1 MSLEEL
7 VEKYDCLKR
16 ADSIDLSKDQDLAI
30 AVMNLIG
37 IEEHLFFS
45 GAKTEK
51 NIYYDLIEEVRELR
65 KVLLK
70 QLIPEYEGE
79 VWCISKHLLAAS
91 YRLMEVG
98 TKSLHQR
105 DKDSAYR
112 YFEHAFKLYTLFWGV
127 NLKLVSMEDVNQEVV
142 GDINNGNFTG
152 VDDLVL
158 RVQDEDKLSTIKIEK
173 KTWLGR
179 INNWVKKALN
189 CCKE

>member
-1 MSLEEL
+1 MNLEEL
-7 VEKYDCLKR
+7 VEKYDYLKR
-16 ADSIDLSKDQDLAI
+16 ADSVDLSKDQDLAI
-30 AVMNLIG
+30 AIMNLIG

-45 GAKTEK
+45 GAKTGK
-51 NIYYDLIEEVRELR
+51 SVYYELIEEVRELR

-98 TKSLHQR
+98 TKSLHQG
-105 DKDSAYR
+105 DKNSAYR

-127 NLKLVSMEDVNQEVV
+127 NLKLVSTEDINQEVV
-142 GDINNGNFTG
+142 NDVNNKNLADTS
-152 VDDLVL
+152 DLFFRMQSENEVPATK
-158 RVQDEDKLSTIKIEK
+158 VEK

-179 INNWVKKALN
+179 MSNWVKKVLD